1 MYAAHKADN
10 NPSAQPPNLL
20 ADLLPSWLVALRA
33 EHKAAKTMTQYGDG
47 IRLYLRW
54 CDNTGTPRE
63 LTKANAQA
71 FISSLFDNGAE
82 ANTVKARYGALRRF
96 AMWLA
101 REGELASDPLAG
113 MIPPTLDTKV
123 IHPLTD
129 AELRDLFKVCQGK
142 TFRDRRDEA
151 IVRLMAETGLRAGE
165 CAALKLSDVDTLH
178 GQATVHRGKG
188 GKGRMVPFSPK
199 TAQVIDRYVRMRRT
213 HTLAGTDALW
223 LGEKSK
229 TFAYNA
235 LYRALVR
242 RAKLAGIDNFH
253 PHKLRHTAATR
264 WLAAGGSEG
273 GLMAMAGWSKRD
285 MLDRYTAATA
295 SERAADE
302 ARKLGLGDL

>member
-10 NPSAQPPNLL
+10 SPPAQPFNPL

-33 EHKAAKTMTQYGDG
+33 EHKAPKTIKQYGDG

-54 CDNTGTPRE
+54 CDNTGTPAE
-63 LTKANAQA
+63 LTKPAVQA

-82 ANTVKARYGALRRF
+82 ANTVKARYGALKRF
-96 AMWLA
+96 AIWLA
-101 REGELASDPLAG
+101 TEGELSGDPLAG
-113 MIPPTLDTKV
+113 MTPPTLDTKV

-129 AELRDLFKVCQGK
+129 AELKDLVKVCQGN

-151 IVRLMAETGLRAGE
+151 IIRLMAETGLRAGE

-178 GQATVHRGKG
+178 GQATVTRGKG
-188 GKGRMVPFSPK
+188 GRGRVVPFSAK
-199 TAQVIDRYVRMRRT
+199 TAQAVDRYIRMRRS
-213 HTLAGTDALW
+213 HKLAGTDDLW
-223 LGEKSK
+223 LGEKSN
-229 TFAYNA
+229 TFAYTA

-242 RAKLAGIDNFH
+242 RAKLAGIDNFF
-253 PHKLRHTAATR
+253 PHLLRHTAATR

-273 GLMAMAGWSKRD
+273 GLMAVAGWSKRD
-285 MLDRYTAATA
+285 MLDRYTRATA

-302 ARKLGLGDL
+302 ARQLHLGEF